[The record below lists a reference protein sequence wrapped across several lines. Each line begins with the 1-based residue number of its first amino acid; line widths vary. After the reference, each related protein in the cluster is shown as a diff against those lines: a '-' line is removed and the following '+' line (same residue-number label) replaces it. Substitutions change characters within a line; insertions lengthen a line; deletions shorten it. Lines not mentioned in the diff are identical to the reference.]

1 MAPVKYDQ
9 HRKASG
15 YLWQRNG
22 VAKKAITN
30 MRSFVAADGFQV
42 VATSSDTV
50 IREQLQKRLER
61 FWFLN
66 SWDENLG
73 PRVDSLGIDGEWWFI
88 ACDPNEM
95 GDVKLC
101 KVLPDNIK
109 GVEADEL
116 DSERMAYLCFNKE
129 MTLKQNGQTMKVDK
143 LPIVNR
149 NENGEFE
156 GRVHALQINKLC
168 DQTRGFSDLLPAI
181 DWLDDLSKLL
191 KCEVERFLMQK
202 SLVFDVE
209 VDGDAADEKV
219 IALADQIEEDG
230 PPEPGDL
237 NVHTKSVKWT
247 MQTPDMKLTDSVEFI
262 RFYLNLC
269 CGSINTPPH
278 WFSEGGDVNKAT
290 ASEMGTPIWAFIR
303 DRKRAIIAFLR
314 QVIRHAL
321 WEAREIHKIPE
332 DQLTFSIVS
341 RDPDPSAFEVI
352 GTGLMNFLTTLA
364 GAVQAKL
371 MSQMEARRCW
381 RNVLQGLGLGQLL
394 DPVES
399 KDNTPPEAQASG
411 QQGTQP
417 GDGGGL
423 PDPQQVQEA
432 IGSYFSTT
440 RLDAE
445 LQARETE
452 YALAFAP

>member
-9 HRKASG
+9 HRKACG
-15 YLWQRNG
+15 YLHQRNG

-30 MRSFVAADGFQV
+30 MRSFVAADGFQL
-42 VATSSDTV
+42 VATSTDDTWRP
-50 IREQLQKRLER
+50 ILQKILTRSWL
-61 FWFLN
+61 LN
-66 SWDENLG
+66 NWDENLG
-73 PRVDSLGIDGEWWFI
+73 IRVDSLGVDGEWWFI
-88 ACDPNEM
+88 ACEPNER

-116 DSERMAYLCFNKE
+116 DSERMAFLCFNKE
-129 MTLKQNGQTMKVDK
+129 MTLIENGQATKADK

-149 NENGEFE
+149 NDDGEFE
-156 GRVHALQINKLC
+156 GRVHSLQINKLC
-168 DQTRGFSDLLPAI
+168 DQTRGFSDLLPAV

-191 KCEVERFLMQK
+191 RTEVERFLMQK

-209 VDGDAADEKV
+209 IDGDAADQKV
-219 IALADQIEEDG
+219 IDLADQIEEDG
-230 PPEPGDL
+230 PPEAGDV
-237 NVHTKSVKWT
+237 NVHTKAVKWT

-269 CGSINTPPH
+269 CGATNMPPH

-321 WEAREIHKIPE
+321 WVAREIHKIPE

-341 RDPDPSAFEVI
+341 RDPDPSAFAVI
-352 GTGLMNFLTTLA
+352 GTGLQNFLTTLA
-364 GAVQAKL
+364 GAVQAEL
-371 MSQMEARRCW
+371 MTQVEARRCW

-399 KDNTPPEAQASG
+399 KDNSAPEAKPGMNPDQA
-411 QQGTQP
+411 P
-417 GDGGGL
+417 L
-423 PDPQQVQEA
+423 PTNDQVQEA
-432 IGSYFSTT
+432 IGDYFSTT
-440 RLDAE
+440 RIDAE
-445 LQARETE
+445 LQARENE